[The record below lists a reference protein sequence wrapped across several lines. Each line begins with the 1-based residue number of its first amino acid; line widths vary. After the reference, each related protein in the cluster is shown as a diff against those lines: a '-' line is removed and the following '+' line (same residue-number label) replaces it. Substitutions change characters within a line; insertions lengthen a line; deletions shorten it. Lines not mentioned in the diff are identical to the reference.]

1 MQANFELRTLNTLA
15 LPAKAKAFV
24 RFSSQIE
31 LLGLLKKAKAEHTQV
46 YVLGEGSNI
55 LLADDVDG
63 LVIQSAMNSVQ
74 LIDQNAEHIW
84 LAVDAGMNW
93 HQWVQQSIQYGHGL
107 ENLALIPGS
116 VGAAPIQN
124 IGAYGV
130 EVREYLEQV
139 EGVEISTG
147 KTRIIK
153 EKDCH
158 FSYRNSIF
166 KHELKNDF
174 IITRVVFRL
183 SKQFSPNLT
192 YGPLQKLTGLD
203 ADALIAAVCDIRRS
217 KLPDPTVTPNAGSF
231 FKNPIVDSE
240 KVKELKRIFPEL
252 PQYLQADGQAKLAA
266 GWLIEQA
273 GWKGKWLGN
282 VRMHDQQALVLTT
295 NGKASFNEVMELKE
309 AVVTSVQQLF
319 GVTLEAEPQVFPN

>member
-1 MQANFELRTLNTLA
+1 M
-15 LPAKAKAFV
+15 
-24 RFSSQIE
+24 
-31 LLGLLKKAKAEHTQV
+31 
-46 YVLGEGSNI
+46 
-55 LLADDVDG
+55 
-63 LVIQSAMNSVQ
+63 
-74 LIDQNAEHIW
+74 
-84 LAVDAGMNW
+84 
-93 HQWVQQSIQYGHGL
+93 
-107 ENLALIPGS
+107 
-116 VGAAPIQN
+116 
-124 IGAYGV
+124 
-130 EVREYLEQV
+130 
-139 EGVEISTG
+139 
-147 KTRIIK
+147 
-153 EKDCH
+153 
-158 FSYRNSIF
+158 
-166 KHELKNDF
+166 
-174 IITRVVFRL
+174 

-217 KLPDPTVTPNAGSF
+217 KLPDPTVAPNAGSF

>member
-31 LLGLLKKAKAEHTQV
+31 LLGLLEKAKAEHTQV

-240 KVKELKRIFPEL
+240 KAKELKRIFPEL

>member
-1 MQANFELRTLNTLA
+1 MQTNFELRTLNTLA

-24 RFSSQIE
+24 RFTSQIE
-31 LLGLLKKAKAEHTQV
+31 LLSLLARAKAENAQV
-46 YVLGEGSNI
+46 YVLGEGSNV
-55 LLADDVDG
+55 LLASDIDG
-63 LVIQSAMNSVQ
+63 WIVQSGMDEVQ
-74 LIDQNAEHIW
+74 FIKQDEDTVW

-93 HQWVQQSIQYGHGL
+93 HQWVLQSIQYGHGL

-130 EVREYLEQV
+130 EVRECIEQV

-147 KTRIIK
+147 QARILT
-153 EKDCH
+153 EQECN
-158 FSYRNSIF
+158 FGYRDSIF
-166 KHELKNDF
+166 KHQLKNNF

-183 SKQFSPNLT
+183 QKAFKPNLS
-192 YGPLQKLTGLD
+192 YGPLQSLTKLK
-203 ADALIAAVCDIRRS
+203 ASALIEAVCTVRRS
-217 KLPDPTVTPNAGSF
+217 KLPDPALIPNAGSF
-231 FKNPIVDSE
+231 FKNPIVSSLE
-240 KVKELKRIFPEL
+240 ASALSKRFPDL
-252 PQYLQADGQAKLAA
+252 PQYPQADNQVKLAA

-295 NGKASFNEVMELKE
+295 NGSASFDEVMALKE
-309 AVVTSVQQLF
+309 AVVNSVQQQF
-319 GVTLEAEPQVFPN
+319 GVLLDAEPQVFP

>member
-31 LLGLLKKAKAEHTQV
+31 LLGLLEKAKAEHTQV

-130 EVREYLEQV
+130 EMREYLEQV

-158 FSYRNSIF
+158 FSY
-166 KHELKNDF
+166 
-174 IITRVVFRL
+174 
-183 SKQFSPNLT
+183 
-192 YGPLQKLTGLD
+192 
-203 ADALIAAVCDIRRS
+203 
-217 KLPDPTVTPNAGSF
+217 
-231 FKNPIVDSE
+231 
-240 KVKELKRIFPEL
+240 
-252 PQYLQADGQAKLAA
+252 
-266 GWLIEQA
+266 
-273 GWKGKWLGN
+273 
-282 VRMHDQQALVLTT
+282 
-295 NGKASFNEVMELKE
+295 
-309 AVVTSVQQLF
+309 
-319 GVTLEAEPQVFPN
+319 